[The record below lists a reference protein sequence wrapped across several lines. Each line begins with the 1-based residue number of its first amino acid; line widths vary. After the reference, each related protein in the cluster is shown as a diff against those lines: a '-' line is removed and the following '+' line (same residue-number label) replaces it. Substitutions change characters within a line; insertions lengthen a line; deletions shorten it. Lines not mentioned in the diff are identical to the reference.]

1 MGMSYSTPGPSK
13 LRVFLNQ
20 KKRPQEAS
28 PEAVPGSSKKQP
40 AEEHTP
46 ARAENDCP
54 AKWFVKK
61 VASD

>member
-1 MGMSYSTPGPSK
+1 MGMSYSTPGPRK

-20 KKRPQEAS
+20 KKR
-28 PEAVPGSSKKQP
+28 EAVPGSSKKQP

-46 ARAENDCP
+46 ARAENDFP